1 MSETA
6 ISKIL
11 RDEGKMTHARYPV
24 WENIIP
30 FPPDGLLWSVGG
42 SSLELFLVLGDAWAQ
57 LISRLCPEHAT
68 ILDVGCGCGRTC
80 RVLIN
85 NPRIRRYIGFD
96 VIPENIDWC
105 QNFLTAPWD
114 GRAEFHHYDLYS
126 REYNPNGAIQ
136 SSHFIFPCADGE
148 ADVIFAASVFTHL
161 LEPDAVHYLRETA
174 RCLSSRGRAI
184 LSIHSDVGPG
194 ENYKGTET
202 RIDIRRD
209 YFSAL
214 AVGAGLQQ
222 VDFIEDLG
230 GQQIFVFR
238 RA

>member
-57 LISRLCPEHAT
+57 LISRLCPEQAT

-114 GRAEFHHYDLYS
+114 GRAKF
-126 REYNPNGAIQ
+126 Q
-136 SSHFIFPCADGE
+136 
-148 ADVIFAASVFTHL
+148 
-161 LEPDAVHYLRETA
+161 
-174 RCLSSRGRAI
+174 
-184 LSIHSDVGPG
+184 
-194 ENYKGTET
+194 
-202 RIDIRRD
+202 
-209 YFSAL
+209 
-214 AVGAGLQQ
+214 
-222 VDFIEDLG
+222 
-230 GQQIFVFR
+230 
-238 RA
+238 

>member
-11 RDEGKMTHARYPV
+11 HGEGRQTHARYPV

-30 FPPDGLLWSVGG
+30 LPPNSLLWSVGG
-42 SSLELFLVLGDAWAQ
+42 STLEIFLVLGDAWAQ
-57 LISRLCPEHAT
+57 LITRFCPEQAT

-85 NPRIRRYIGFD
+85 NPRIQRYIGFD

-105 QNFLTAPWD
+105 KNFLIPPWG
-114 GRAEFHHYDLYS
+114 GRAEFHHFDLYS
-126 REYNPNGAIQ
+126 AEYNPTGAIQ
-136 SSHFIFPCADGE
+136 SSQFQFPCADSE

-161 LEPDAVHYLRETA
+161 LEPDTVQYLRETA
-174 RCLSSRGRAI
+174 RCLSPRGRAI
-184 LSIHSDVGPG
+184 LSIHSEVGAG
-194 ENYKGTET
+194 ENYRGTET
-202 RIDIRRD
+202 RIDIRRE

-214 AVGAGLQQ
+214 ALAAGLQE
-222 VDFIEDLG
+222 VDFLEDLG
-230 GQQIFVFR
+230 GQQVFIFR
-238 RA
+238 RS